1 MKNNKYLHIYT
12 SFRNISIKSK
22 IFLFYVV
29 IIGIALSVFALLTI
43 NISNQTLVDKA
54 TKNADRELT
63 LIDKSLQNL
72 TKNSEDYL
80 RMLSMENRLQS
91 QLERMQTSNLNIIE
105 NMSVKKTLIEVISN
119 FVEPTTRITAASIM
133 SSNRELFEIGY
144 ADNSSVYKVFDNDL
158 IDFITKKKTPVW
170 TGLFKLKYRYGEYEN
185 VFAVAKTITGRD
197 TGQTL
202 GTAIL
207 YLREKDIASI
217 YLDNISNINDK
228 FFIIDNQKN
237 IISTQDKND
246 LYKKFNEKKYCGKY
260 KLEQIPNDTS
270 LITNIDGIQ
279 SVVTIHKFNK
289 LDWKIISV
297 IQLSEI
303 TSENKEMTRLII
315 ITGIACLIF
324 AFIASYILSYTIS
337 KPILKLVK
345 IMKKIK
351 HGNLNLRANFK
362 TEDEIGMLGDGFNSL
377 MDKINRLLDQIYKE
391 QKLKRENEFRLLQS
405 QIKPH
410 FLYNTIETIIS
421 FIKLDLKDNA
431 IMTAKY
437 LAGFYRVSLSK
448 GNDIITIKDEM
459 NLINNYLSIQKLRY
473 VEYMDYK
480 LEFDEEILKFQIPKL
495 TLQPLVENSI
505 YHGLKQK
512 ETKGILAIKGYYEDN
527 VIKIE
532 VFDDGIGMTED
543 KIFSI
548 LHITPKHNK
557 STDFGVS
564 SVDSRLKLLYGDEYG
579 LNIDSKV
586 GEYTKVTVSLPA
598 LIL

>member
-1 MKNNKYLHIYT
+1 MKNYKYLKHI
-12 SFRNISIKSK
+12 FKNISIKSK
-22 IFLFYVV
+22 IFLFYIV

-43 NISNQTLVDKA
+43 NISNQAIVDKA

-63 LIDKSLQNL
+63 LIDKSLQTL

-91 QLERMQTSNLNIIE
+91 QLERMQANNLDVIE

-119 FVEPTTRITAASIM
+119 FVQPTTRITAASIM
-133 SSNRELFEIGY
+133 SSDRELFEIGY
-144 ADNSSVYKVFDNDL
+144 ADNSSVYAVFDNDL
-158 IDFITKKKTPVW
+158 VDFITKKKTPVW
-170 TGLFKLKYRYGEYEN
+170 TGLFKLKYRYGEDEN
-185 VFAVAKTITGRD
+185 VFALAKNITGRN
-197 TGQTL
+197 TGRSL

-217 YLDNISNINDK
+217 YLDNMSNINDK

-246 LYKKFNEKKYCGKY
+246 LYKKFNEQKYCGKY

-270 LITNIDGIQ
+270 LITNIEGIQ
-279 SVVTIHKFNK
+279 SVVTIHKFNR

-303 TSENKEMTRLII
+303 TSENKGMTRLII
-315 ITGIACLIF
+315 IIGIVCLIF

-345 IMKKIK
+345 IMKEIK
-351 HGNLNLRANFK
+351 HGNLNLRADFN
-362 TEDEIGMLGDGFNSL
+362 TDDEIGMLGDGFNSL
-377 MDKINRLLDQIYKE
+377 MDKVNSLLDQIYKE

-431 IMTAKY
+431 VMTAKY

-448 GNDIITIKDEM
+448 GNDIITIKDEVS
-459 NLINNYLSIQKLRY
+459 LINNYLSIQKLRY
-473 VEYMDYK
+473 VEYMDYQ
-480 LEFDEEILKFQIPKL
+480 LDFDEEILKYQIPKL
-495 TLQPLVENSI
+495 TLQPLVENAI

-512 ETKGILAIKGYYEDN
+512 ETKGMLTIKGYYEDN

-532 VFDDGIGMTED
+532 VLDDGMGMTED
-543 KIFSI
+543 KIFTI
-548 LHITPKHNK
+548 LHSSSKVNK
-557 STDFGVS
+557 STDFGVN
-564 SVDSRLKLLYGDEYG
+564 SVDSRVKLLYGEDYG

-586 GEYTKVTVSLPA
+586 GEYTKVTVNLPA
-598 LIL
+598 IIL